1 MNTLITADVTFQDD
15 SVVVKEYYDHPF
27 AISQVITLE
36 EFTKILLEAYKQRI
50 GLHLKALPPAK
61 TVG

>member
-15 SVVVKEYYDHPF
+15 TVVVKEHYDHPF

-36 EFTKILLEAYKQRI
+36 EFARVLLEAYKQRI
-50 GLHLKALPPAK
+50 GLHLLALPPS
-61 TVG
+61 TSSQ